1 MAQLQTTAITGSVSA
16 SAEITAVSFTSSR
29 ATGVG
34 FFGTAS
40 FALTASGATG
50 TSGTSGTA
58 GSAGT
63 SGSSGTSGSTGSSG
77 SAGTAGSSGTSGT
90 RGSSGS
96 SGTSG
101 ANGSSGSSG
110 ATGGS
115 GSSGSSGAT
124 GASGSSGSA
133 GSSGT
138 SGTRGSSGS
147 SGTTGAN
154 GSSGSSGTSA
164 SVTINNNT
172 DNYLVTATGTT
183 NTLNGEA
190 NLVFNGSNLG
200 IGTTAPV
207 YTLHLAAADTQNTY
221 PTTAS
226 INITNTN
233 SAAFSRT
240 MGVNFSVGAGA
251 PTEVFAGIYGVYT
264 NYTTTVGGAIAFV
277 TNNGSNSFTE
287 KMRIISNGNVGI
299 GTTTIPSRLS
309 ISGSSNGSTPV
320 VDIVVGGTDA
330 FSRGVRMINS
340 SMTNGSSLMYAV
352 GQADSARNMGQFY
365 FVYSSAGSTS
375 NRLSMGLHSV
385 DDVFNILGSGMVGI
399 GATAAYVDANDKLV
413 VTGGRLAVN
422 AGAYTAAS
430 FNRSTNGN
438 ITEFLVGGTGRGA
451 VTFDGTNLN
460 FVSFTG
466 MNLYANS
473 TTLGMFVSSSGNVGI
488 GTATPFRQLTFGSA
502 NADAIHI
509 RRLTTGE
516 GAPSTGTGIA
526 WTWTSSTTDNEIWA
540 ALRVIMPGNGNTIMT
555 FSTTPVS
562 GGGSGLTERMRIDDS
577 GLVGIGTTGL
587 SHRLELY
594 QAANDTTLRVRTG
607 GAGAWL
613 TLHDNTSYYAGVK
626 HVGANGSRYW
636 ISGMSQGIE
645 NYCIAMSQ
653 NGDTNRF
660 FLINTS
666 GHVGIGTTIPR
677 GPLHI
682 GGDLNNGATDAA
694 AINLKQTSTTA
705 ATGIYLERSG
715 ERRGYYLY
723 IGGALDA
730 LTFQRNNAGTKSD
743 VMSLT
748 REGNVGIGI
757 TSPSAR
763 LHVAGGDG
771 TVVMVQRLSKS
782 QYADSGGHTTF
793 LGLGVETA
801 TWSKS
806 AIGHQRTA
814 GYDVGDMIFC
824 LNNSV
829 DASDVGTT
837 HERMRIKSDGN
848 VGIGNTS
855 PTATLAIGT
864 GIGTFDGISL
874 GAAANRDIRVG
885 QGSVNNVILGWKYN
899 ATAGSAYAI
908 LETFAGSN
916 PLYLQSSGGNVGIGG
931 TTATYKLYV
940 TGAIYATGDII
951 AYSDA
956 RAKENV
962 VTLDNAL
969 DKVTNLRGVYYTR
982 KDDETKKKNVGVIA
996 QEVLDVVPELVS
1008 YSEQSDEYAVK
1019 YQNITALLIE
1029 AIKEQQTTIQQ
1040 LQARIEALETL

>member
-1 MAQLQTTAITGSVSA
+1 
-16 SAEITAVSFTSSR
+16 
-29 ATGVG
+29 
-34 FFGTAS
+34 
-40 FALTASGATG
+40 
-50 TSGTSGTA
+50 
-58 GSAGT
+58 
-63 SGSSGTSGSTGSSG
+63 
-77 SAGTAGSSGTSGT
+77 
-90 RGSSGS
+90 
-96 SGTSG
+96 
-101 ANGSSGSSG
+101 
-110 ATGGS
+110 
-115 GSSGSSGAT
+115 
-124 GASGSSGSA
+124 
-133 GSSGT
+133 
-138 SGTRGSSGS
+138 
-147 SGTTGAN
+147 
-154 GSSGSSGTSA
+154 
-164 SVTINNNT
+164 
-172 DNYLVTATGTT
+172 
-183 NTLNGEA
+183 LNGESTVTLDGTTFTA
-190 NLVFNGSNLG
+190 NTTNFVVNSTNITVGNDTTDIVSIAGNTVRVTGNNVG

-251 PTEVFAGIYGVYT
+251 ATEVFAGVYGVYT
-264 NYTTTVGGAIAFV
+264 TYTTTVGGAIAFV

-287 KMRIISNGNVGI
+287 KMRISSNGNIGI

-399 GATAAYVDANDKLV
+399 GATAAYVDANDKLFV
-413 VTGGRLAVN
+413 AGGRLAVN